1 MAKTTNNT
9 KKTKEPE
16 VHRVLVE
23 IRVTDSHLNAEASI
37 LASSLDLVELEIDSE
52 YIPIPMEPSNSELAA
67 EMASQGETSVVIA
80 GKVKEDDRE
89 ALEQNPKVIKIWSDA
104 PISPFLDSTMIEEEN
119 TEVKSQMELVPQEAF
134 GSCPIGTC
142 DCNSRTP
149 KGNMA
154 TVRDYLGVD
163 RIHNLGIRGRGIVV
177 GVLDSGITAIGRT
190 LKAGEIPSRLI
201 PNVIDGWPTADWGT
215 ESSDWG
221 YHGNMCS
228 TDVLGMAPE
237 ARLYDLRIS
246 GGNSQGTVGNAL
258 QAFQWAINRFR
269 RDGTPHI
276 LSNSWGIFQR
286 SWYSDYA
293 ENPEHPFTRKVVEA
307 INTGIIV
314 LFAAGNCGGT
324 CPDNRCGS
332 ENGPGK
338 SIWGANGHPFVMTVG
353 AANTQGQFIG
363 YSSQGPAALDPFKP
377 DFLSISHFTGY
388 NISDSGTSA
397 ATPIAAGVVAL
408 FKQRNRRA
416 SQFDI
421 KAGLKQTARDL
432 GSAGWDQHAG
442 SGIINAWTA
451 FNHPRITGARPPV
464 RRPFTGVQFRGTLRA
479 NQTTCWFTFKW
490 PAHWH
495 VLWHAMSLTPG
506 TKIKWNIRTER
517 ANEKHITYW
526 ICITNVSNKTTK
538 VEGRYAVLGSR

>member
-1 MAKTTNNT
+1 MAKTTKT
-9 KKTKEPE
+9 TRKKKEPE

-23 IRVTDSHLNAEASI
+23 LRVPDSHLGADANI
-37 LASSLDLVELEIDSE
+37 MASSLDLVELEIDAD
-52 YIPIPMEPSNSELAA
+52 YIPVPMEPSDALLAA
-67 EMASQGETSVVIA
+67 EMAAQREASVVIA
-80 GKVKEDDRE
+80 GMVKDDDRK
-89 ALEQNPKVIKIWSDA
+89 ALEENPRVIKVWSDA
-104 PISPFLDSTMIEEEN
+104 TISPFYDSEVIQEEE
-119 TEVKSQMELVPQEAF
+119 TEVETHLELVPQESF
-134 GSCPIGTC
+134 GTCPIGTC
-142 DCNSRTP
+142 DCNSGTP

-154 TVRDYLGVD
+154 TVRRYLGVD

-177 GVLDSGITAIGRT
+177 GVLDSGITAVGRT
-190 LKAGEIPSRLI
+190 LKPGERPTRLI
-201 PNVIDGWPTADWGT
+201 PNVIGGWPADWGT

-237 ARLYDLRIS
+237 ARIYDLRIS
-246 GGNSQGTVGNAL
+246 GGSSPATVGNAL

-286 SWYSDYA
+286 SWYRDYA

-324 CPDNRCGS
+324 CPDGRCGS

-353 AANTQGQFIG
+353 AANTRGQFIG
-363 YSSQGPAALDPFKP
+363 YSSQGPAALDPYKP

-388 NISDSGTSA
+388 FRSDSGTSA

-408 FKQRNRRA
+408 FKQRNPRA

-421 KAGLKQTARDL
+421 KAGLKLTARDM
-432 GSAGWDQHAG
+432 GTAGWDQHAG

-451 FNHPRITGARPPV
+451 FNHPRVRGTRPPTQ
-464 RRPFTGVQFRGTLRA
+464 RPFTGVQFRGTLRP
-479 NQTTCWFTFKW
+479 NQTARWFTFNW

-495 VLWHAMSLTPG
+495 VFWHAMSLTSG
-506 TKIKWNIRTER
+506 TKIRWNVRTER
-517 ANEKHITYW
+517 ANDNYITYW
-526 ICITNVSNKTTK
+526 ISITNLSNRSAR
-538 VEGRYAVLGSR
+538 VEGRYAVLGSN